1 MYFQQELKICSKTV
15 DSFKREYHSSVICH
29 QHSSSDTK
37 DIPQKFPKGEI
48 ENNFSQLM
56 DSGQVSYVLVLPFPG

>member
-15 DSFKREYHSSVICH
+15 DAFKREYHSSVICH

-56 DSGQVSYVLVLPFPG
+56 DCGQVSYVLVLSFPG